1 VRRLLAMLCL
11 VGLVAAAC
19 GGDGGQAE
27 PEGGGEPQEQG
38 PIVIGYVGDFSDVY
52 SFYDLPVRDGA
63 QFAVDE
69 INADGGVLGR
79 ELELVARD
87 GRNDQAE
94 TVQLIEEMLSE
105 GVNYIIG
112 TTGDPFVAE
121 ALVACGA
128 NVPISTG
135 DGTAPTLVADA
146 GECAYQLVMS
156 DNVQGAVAAQYAY
169 DQGYRNAFMLRSEEI
184 PYTGNL
190 PTYFAEAFEN
200 LGGSVMGEEQYRID
214 AGDYSAQVTAIAN
227 LSPQPDVIFTP
238 MFIPDTPVFMRQLR
252 AAGVDIPVI
261 STDGNHDASLLDAGR
276 AVQGMVFTT
285 HALPQPD
292 TELTDLFARYEEE
305 TGEAPS
311 SVVVGIGYDEIH
323 YLKQAVED
331 AESADPEALIESLGQ
346 VEGFQGVTGEITMD
360 PETRRAEKPV
370 TLVEVRGG
378 ELTFVDQ
385 FYPDFV
391 PDP

>member
-1 VRRLLAMLCL
+1 MRRLLAVVCL

-19 GGDGGQAE
+19 GGDGGQTQQE
-27 PEGGGEPQEQG
+27 SEGQQEQA

-69 INADGGVLGR
+69 INADGGVLDR
-79 ELELVARD
+79 ELQLVARD

-94 TVQLIEEMLSE
+94 TVQLVEELLSE

-121 ALVACGA
+121 ALVACGM

-169 DQGYRNAFMLRSEEI
+169 DQGYRNAFMLRSKEI

-190 PTYFAEAFEN
+190 PTYFEQSFEK
-200 LGGSVMGEEQYRID
+200 LGGSIQGEEQYRID

-252 AAGVDIPVI
+252 AAGVEIPVI

-276 AVQGMVFTT
+276 AVEGMVFTT

-292 TELTDLFARYEEE
+292 TELADLFTRYEEE

-311 SVVVGIGYDEIH
+311 SVVVGIGYDEIY
-323 YLKQAVED
+323 YLKQAIED
-331 AESADPEALIESLGQ
+331 AGSAEPQALIDALGR

-360 PETRRAEKPV
+360 PATRRAQKPV
-370 TLVEVRGG
+370 TLVEVKGG
-378 ELTFVDQ
+378 ELTYVDQ
-385 FYPDFV
+385 FYPEFV
-391 PDP
+391 PEP

>member
-1 VRRLLAMLCL
+1 VRRLLAVLCL
-11 VGLVAAAC
+11 VGLAAAAC
-19 GGDGGQAE
+19 GGDGEQAQQD
-27 PEGGGEPQEQG
+27 GGAQEEQG

-52 SFYDLPVRDGA
+52 SFYDLPIRDGA

-69 INADGGVLGR
+69 INADGGVLDR
-79 ELELVARD
+79 ELQLVARD

-105 GVNYIIG
+105 RVNYIIG

-121 ALVACGA
+121 ALVACGM

-135 DGTAPTLVADA
+135 DGTAPTLVGDA

-169 DQGYRNAFMLRSEEI
+169 DQGYRNAFMLRSKEI

-190 PTYFAEAFEN
+190 PTYFAKSFEN
-200 LGGSVMGEEQYRID
+200 LGGSIQGEEQYRID
-214 AGDYSAQVTAIAN
+214 AGDFSAQVTAIAN
-227 LSPQPDVIFTP
+227 VSPQPEVIFTP

-276 AVQGMVFTT
+276 AVEGMVFTT

-292 TELTDLFARYEEE
+292 TELSALFTRFEKE
-305 TGEAPS
+305 TGETPS
-311 SVVVGIGYDEIH
+311 SVVVGIGYDEIY
-323 YLKQAVED
+323 YLKQAIED
-331 AESADPEALIESLGQ
+331 ADSAEPQALIDALGQ
-346 VEGFQGVTGEITMD
+346 VEGFEGVTGEITMD
-360 PETRRAEKPV
+360 AETRRAQKPV
-370 TLVEVRGG
+370 TLVEVKDG
-378 ELTFVDQ
+378 ELTYVDQ

-391 PDP
+391 PQP